1 MTDMATNI
9 RTIRAAGVAGLL
21 FAVLMTTSLALFRV
35 NPPDETGAAGGI
47 PVGARDIWLVALY
60 LVPFAGIAFVWFLAA
75 LRRRIGRLEDQF
87 FATVFLGTGLLFVAM
102 LFATGAAAS
111 AAVAAGRV
119 GTDPVNQAVFEF
131 GRVLAETLFYV
142 FAVKMAAAFML
153 VSSMIGRRTGFLPRW
168 FIVAGLI
175 AGFVMLFS
183 ISFFEVLALIFPAW
197 VAVVS
202 VLLLRATS
210 DTWAAS

>member
-1 MTDMATNI
+1 MTDVATNI
-9 RTIRAAGVAGLL
+9 RTIRAAGVAGLV

-35 NPPDETGAAGGI
+35 NPPEATGAAGGI
-47 PVGARDIWLVALY
+47 PVGVKDIWLVALY
-60 LVPFAGIAFVWFLAA
+60 LIPFAGIAFVWFLAA
-75 LRRRIGRLEDQF
+75 MRRRIGRLEDQF
-87 FATVFLGTGLLFVAM
+87 FATVFLGSGLLFVAM
-102 LFATGAAAS
+102 LFATGAVAS
-111 AAVAAGRV
+111 AAVAAGRL

-153 VSSMIGRRTGFLPRW
+153 VSSTIGRRIGFLPPW
-168 FIVAGLI
+168 FVVAGLV
-175 AGFVMLFS
+175 AGVVMLFS

-202 VLLLRATS
+202 VLLLRA
-210 DTWAAS
+210 DPAAWAAS